1 LAVESQVAPNSDI
14 RIHDLAADTRNKLTL
29 DPTHEGRPVWSP
41 DGKRVAFQSNRGDG
55 TYRIYMKEA
64 DGSGAREKVFDQSP
78 DGRYLLVG
86 QAIWGAYDRERR
98 LSVLDL
104 VTNELTPLAASEGTV
119 GGNFS
124 PDGRWLA
131 FSLLHD
137 GKDQVFVS
145 RFSEELVEKARNAGG
160 TRLALDGVARWQI
173 SYEGGSRPRWRGD
186 GKELYYVRADNV
198 LVAVALEL
206 EGESLRVGASTPLFA
221 AAIRFRDYAYDVT
234 LDGQRFLLNTQGAG
248 TKTPLVLVTGWS
260 ADLER

>member
-1 LAVESQVAPNSDI
+1 M
-14 RIHDLAADTRNKLTL
+14 
-29 DPTHEGRPVWSP
+29 PTDEDGPVWSP

-64 DGSGAREKVFDQSP
+64 DGSGAREKVFDQPPDSAAERKDAWADDWSP

-86 QAIWGAYDRERR
+86 QAIWGAHDRERR

-124 PDGRWLA
+124 QDGRWLA
-131 FSLLHD
+131 FSLFHD

-145 RFSEELVEKARNAGG
+145 RFSEEPVEKARNAGG
-160 TRLALDGVARWQI
+160 TRFALDGVARWQI

-186 GKELYYVRADNV
+186 GKELYYVRADNI